1 VTEIDA
7 KGVAV
12 TRTLD
17 VLDQV
22 TDVSY
27 PDSDH
32 DITNTYGTGTFVKGW
47 LTGINR
53 RRKLSEAG
61 RL

>member
-1 VTEIDA
+1 M
-7 KGVAV
+7 
-12 TRTLD
+12 
-17 VLDQV
+17 
-22 TDVSY
+22 
-27 PDSDH
+27 
-32 DITNTYGTGTFVKGW
+32 TYTYDTGTFAKRS